1 MRMRHVLDVMLV
13 FAVGTAW
20 AQEDLETAKQSLGK
34 WLETERLVTKEEQD
48 WRVGKEVL
56 QERTDLIRRE
66 SAALKERIAQTKKDM
81 SEAAIKTAELKA
93 QNEMVKAGTKS
104 LADDIK
110 PLELRTLAM
119 LPRTPE
125 PVRLRVAPLTQRIP
139 ASPKDC
145 RLTLS
150 ERYQNVVGTLN
161 ELNKATRELSVSG
174 EVRQLADGRKIE
186 VSVFYIGLAQ
196 AYYVNEKSGVAGAGL
211 VGQYGWMWEEHNDLV
226 SAVSRVLAIY
236 RGEAP
241 AAYIPLPVSV
251 K

>member
-1 MRMRHVLDVMLV
+1 MKMRHMIGVMLV
-13 FAVGTAW
+13 FAAGAAW
-20 AQEDLETAKQSLGK
+20 AQEDLEAAKQNLAK

-48 WRVGKEVL
+48 WRVGREL
-56 QERTDLIRRE
+56 IQERIDLIRRE
-66 SAALKERIAQTKKDM
+66 SQALKERIAQTKKDM
-81 SEAAIKTAELKA
+81 EEAATKTAELKT
-93 QNEMVKAGTKS
+93 QNELVRVGTKS

-139 ASPKDC
+139 TNPKEC
-145 RLTLS
+145 KLTLS

-174 EVRQLADGRKIE
+174 EVRQLADGRKVE

-211 VGQYGWMWEEHNDLV
+211 VGRYGWMWEEHNDLV
-226 SAVSRVLAIY
+226 SPVSRVLAIY

>member
-1 MRMRHVLDVMLV
+1 MRQVVISLVLAL
-13 FAVGTAW
+13 AACAAW
-20 AQEDLETAKQSLGK
+20 AQEDLEAAKQSIEK

-56 QERTDLIRRE
+56 QERIDLVRRE
-66 SAALKERIAQTKKDM
+66 SEALKERIAQTKKDM
-81 SEAAIKTAELKA
+81 REAETKTAELKA
-93 QNEMVKAGTKS
+93 QNEVVKAGTKS

-110 PLELRTLAM
+110 QLELRTLAM

-125 PVRLRVAPLTQRIP
+125 SVRLRVDPLTQRIP
-139 ASPKDC
+139 ANPKEC

-161 ELNKATRELSVSG
+161 ELNKAAREISVSG
-174 EVRQLADGRKIE
+174 EMRQLADGRNVE

-196 AYYVNEKSGVAGAGL
+196 AYYVNEKSGVAGVGFAGERGWEWEENNGL
-211 VGQYGWMWEEHNDLV
+211 VDP
-226 SAVSRVLAIY
+226 VSRVLAIY
-236 RGEAP
+236 RGESP
-241 AAYIPLPVSV
+241 AAYVPLPIKV

>member
-1 MRMRHVLDVMLV
+1 MKMKHVMGVMLV
-13 FAVGTAW
+13 IAAGAAW
-20 AQEDLETAKQSLGK
+20 GQEDFETAKQSLEK

-48 WRVGKEVL
+48 WRVGREL
-56 QERTDLIRRE
+56 IQERIDLIRRE
-66 SAALKERIAQTKKDM
+66 ADALKERIAQTKKDM
-81 SEAAIKTAELKA
+81 GEAAAKTTELKSL
-93 QNEMVKAGTKS
+93 NELVKVGTKS

-139 ASPKDC
+139 ANPKEC

-161 ELNKATRELSVSG
+161 EFNKATRELSVSG
-174 EVRQLADGRKIE
+174 EVRKLADGRKVE
-186 VSVFYIGLAQ
+186 VSVFYIGLSQ

-211 VGQYGWMWEEHNDLV
+211 VGQYGWTWEEHNDLV
-226 SAVSRVLAIY
+226 RPVSRVLAIY

-241 AAYIPLPVSV
+241 AAYVPLPVSA